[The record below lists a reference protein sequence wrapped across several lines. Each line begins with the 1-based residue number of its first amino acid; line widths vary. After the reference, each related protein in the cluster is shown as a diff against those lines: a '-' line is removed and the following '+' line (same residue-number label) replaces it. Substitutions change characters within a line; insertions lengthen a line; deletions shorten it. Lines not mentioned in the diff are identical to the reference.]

1 MKDRTRTAHWLGLA
15 AGIALMGGGMGPVA
29 AQETKGR
36 PGVDF
41 NFIYSTFLGGSG
53 SDQGNGIAVTPSGS
67 AYVTGM
73 TTSPDFP
80 TSPGAVQPG
89 PFPNPVGFVDQ
100 DAFVAAYAPL
110 GQRLYSTYLGTQFPD
125 SALDIA
131 VGPGGSAYITG
142 IRVDLEQSYA
152 FAARLSPTGSVLVY
166 FHVSFVGSRSVGHSI
181 AVDPQGNAYVTGS
194 RNDPVF
200 DPTSF
205 GRAFVVKLDTNGK
218 TVFSVDL
225 DGAEPDEGRA
235 IGLDAAGN
243 LWVAGLTSSTDF
255 PTRNAEQGSYGG
267 GLWDGFITKL
277 SPSGEVLVS
286 TYLGGSGLDEVWDLA
301 VAPDG
306 GVYVAGITRSAD
318 FPVTADAL
326 QPSLKGAQDE
336 FVARL
341 SPSGELLHSTFMGG
355 SGEFDEPRG
364 LAVGPSGDLYLGS
377 ATTAFDHP
385 FVDPEFD
392 DCRVGLVGR
401 LDLDVPEIVQSA
413 CVLDAVIF
421 DIAVDAAETV
431 FLTGWARDIDFP
443 VVNAFQPVSGGS
455 RDAFVT
461 RLTLNRAPV
470 CSAALATPST
480 IWPPNGKLVP
490 ITISGVTDPD
500 GDPITLTVTSVQQDE
515 PLSRAGT
522 PDAIGIG
529 TPAVSLRADRA
540 GQGDGRTYHVSF
552 SASDGQGGTCT
563 GTVRVCVPHD
573 QGRGRTCGDGGAL
586 FNSRG

>member
-1 MKDRTRTAHWLGLA
+1 MKDRTRTARWLGLA
-15 AGIALMGGGMGPVA
+15 AGIALIGGGTGPVE

-36 PGVDF
+36 PGMGF
-41 NFIYSTFLGGSG
+41 HFIYSTFLGGSG
-53 SDQGNGIAVTPSGS
+53 SDEGTGIAVTPSGT
-67 AYVTGM
+67 AYVAGRTS
-73 TTSPDFP
+73 SPDFP

-142 IRVDLEQSYA
+142 ISVDLDQSYA

-166 FHVSFVGSRSVGHSI
+166 FRVSVAGSRSVGHSI

-194 RNDPVF
+194 RSDSIF
-200 DPTSF
+200 DPSVLVH
-205 GRAFVVKLDTNGK
+205 RAFVVKLDTNGD

-225 DGAEPDEGRA
+225 DGAGSDEGRA
-235 IGLDAAGN
+235 IGLDSAGN

-255 PTRNAEQGSYGG
+255 PTLNAEQGSYGG
-267 GLWDGFITKL
+267 GAWDGFITKL
-277 SPSGEVLVS
+277 SPSGEILVS
-286 TYLGGSGLDEVWDLA
+286 TYLGGSGLDEVWGLA

-341 SPSGELLHSTFMGG
+341 SPTGELLHSTFLGG

-377 ATTAFDHP
+377 ATTSFDHP

-401 LDLDVPEIVQSA
+401 LNLDVPEVIESA
-413 CVLDAVIF
+413 CVLDAVVS
-421 DIAVDAAETV
+421 DIAVDAAATV

-461 RLTLNRAPV
+461 RLSLNRAPV
-470 CSAALATPST
+470 CSAASATPST

-490 ITISGVTDPD
+490 VAISGVTDPD
-500 GDPITLTVTSVQQDE
+500 GDPVTVTVTAIRQDE
-515 PLSRAGT
+515 PLSQGADAVGAGT
-522 PDAIGIG
+522 PS
-529 TPAVSLRADRA
+529 PQVRADRL
-540 GQGDGRTYHVSF
+540 GGGDGRTYHVSF
-552 SASDGQGGTCT
+552 EAGDGQGGICR

-573 QGRGRTCGDGGAL
+573 RGRNRTCGDGGPL
-586 FNSRG
+586 FNSGG